1 MLFRSGAAFVLVFLA
16 VFYGMYGAVAPSRTF
31 AVARTS
37 LFFPAIE
44 TLGRIDLIIL
54 LTLEMVML
62 FALALNIQL
71 SVHCIS
77 KCVGWNN
84 YMVLSFIVNAVLMI
98 VIIVCDSSY
107 NSIYRLY
114 YRWSWLPVLVF
125 TVLIPLAA
133 WALKRRKRE

>member
-1 MLFRSGAAFVLVFLA
+1 
-16 VFYGMYGAVAPSRTF
+16 
-31 AVARTS
+31 
-37 LFFPAIE
+37 
-44 TLGRIDLIIL
+44 
-54 LTLEMVML
+54 ML